1 MHPIETPL
9 SMPVNRHCRIPS
21 KVTVLISDRPIAA
34 VLAALATPAIVAL
47 IDFLISYVA
56 G

>member
-1 MHPIETPL
+1 MRPIEKPS
-9 SMPVNRHCRIPS
+9 SMPVNRHCRTPS
-21 KVTVLISDRPIAA
+21 KVAVLISDRPIAA

-47 IDFLISYVA
+47 IDFLLSYVA